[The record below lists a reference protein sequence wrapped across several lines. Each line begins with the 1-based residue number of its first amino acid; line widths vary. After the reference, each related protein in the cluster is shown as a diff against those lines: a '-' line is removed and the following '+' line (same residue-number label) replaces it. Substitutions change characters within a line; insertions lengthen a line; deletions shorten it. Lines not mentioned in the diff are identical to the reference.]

1 MPAHACSSCE
11 QLNPWAA
18 ECERR
23 GERSAAGGRRRGL
36 VVVRRPALEEPALEE
51 LALEE
56 LALEEAEPAPH
67 DLAKGGPEHRPADDI
82 RSVVDLHVHAARA
95 DDDGQD
101 IEGPFTARA
110 SKQCG

>member
-51 LALEE
+51 PALEEPALEEAALEELALEE
-56 LALEEAEPAPH
+56 LALEE
-67 DLAKGGPEHRPADDI
+67 LALEELALEELALGGR
-82 RSVVDLHVHAARA
+82 R
-95 DDDGQD
+95 
-101 IEGPFTARA
+101 
-110 SKQCG
+110 